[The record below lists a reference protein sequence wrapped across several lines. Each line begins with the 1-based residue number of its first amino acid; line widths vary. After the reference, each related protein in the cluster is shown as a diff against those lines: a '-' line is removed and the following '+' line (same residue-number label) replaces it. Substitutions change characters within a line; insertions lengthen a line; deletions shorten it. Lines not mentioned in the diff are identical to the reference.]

1 MYFAQLFME
10 EETFVTVKVE
20 VRLKLR
26 TIPTTR
32 LTTRRTPTTRRNS
45 WLSGSSVQEF
55 FWEFYLRY

>member
-1 MYFAQLFME
+1 ME